1 MTEGQRSGRERS
13 DEERRRR
20 KEWRVMGKGVM
31 EKGRGGEGIKG
42 VGRDGERRRRRKRV
56 GKVE

>member
-31 EKGRGGEGIKG
+31 EKGRGGKELREWDVMGKG
-42 VGRDGERRRRRKRV
+42 GGGGNE
-56 GKVE
+56 